1 MTVAKVRN
9 MWVYAEFLHRLLHYM
24 RAIDERVKH
33 TLYVEQL
40 ESHHPRVFG
49 QTATALPRPT
59 TLCRREHDERGPNGV
74 RVDVDERLSLK
85 CLRGLSLQAKRGRLE
100 KARQRRT

>member
-1 MTVAKVRN
+1 MVSQ
-9 MWVYAEFLHRLLHYM
+9 ELLLLLNSSRM
-24 RAIDERVKH
+24 GPSPPPRFGPR
-33 TLYVEQL
+33 TLSPDPYVTR
-40 ESHHPRVFG
+40 PRIPSVG
-49 QTATALPRPT
+49 PHNAAALPRPT
-59 TLCRREHDERGPNGV
+59 TQGRREHDERGPNGV